1 MKFIKSIDNIV
12 IFFFLTLSSILI
24 SYTYYFDHFALVNA
38 LIQNNDVTYDDKT
51 NIFFLIHFNS
61 PSFLFVIINFFIK
74 IGFSITFINSFL
86 TFFAT
91 LLNLT
96 GIYLI
101 SKFITSS
108 KFLSI
113 LISLTAIILVK
124 NFGDIDYPT
133 LIFSGHTIGVY
144 AYSLCTFILGLLTL
158 RNLLFAILTCLLL
171 LSFHMILGLWMFGI
185 ISLSAFLFIKKK
197 NIKKILVTIF
207 ILLIVIIFYINWFA
221 NNADIPF
228 EFNQKDYDNY
238 FFYLEAHRNNY
249 GDLGNLYFDY
259 VIKTIVLFLLIL
271 IYLRFNFNNISDYNN
286 NFLLKTLSISI
297 ILSGI
302 IFFIYKIFPQIF
314 PEITVKTIPQRF
326 FLIHSV
332 VGYPIIISI
341 LYKLLENFFVQ
352 KKLNKNLSF
361 YLIST
366 IILLHLIQHHEHI
379 KSRFDNIKTIN
390 ENKKQKNL
398 FWNKVEDLKLK
409 DYILTSNYL
418 CNETIIYT
426 KLPILFCFHPLDYI
440 PYFPKLVSPTK
451 KITEEILGISYKD
464 LEYKH
469 LSGIN
474 ELEIKKIYENKS
486 LKEWIILK
494 KEFNFNTI
502 IVPKEWNLNLNLI
515 INDKY
520 KVYQIE

>member
-1 MKFIKSIDNIV
+1 
-12 IFFFLTLSSILI
+12 
-24 SYTYYFDHFALVNA
+24 
-38 LIQNNDVTYDDKT
+38 
-51 NIFFLIHFNS
+51 
-61 PSFLFVIINFFIK
+61 
-74 IGFSITFINSFL
+74 
-86 TFFAT
+86 
-91 LLNLT
+91 
-96 GIYLI
+96 
-101 SKFITSS
+101 
-108 KFLSI
+108 
-113 LISLTAIILVK
+113 
-124 NFGDIDYPT
+124 
-133 LIFSGHTIGVY
+133 
-144 AYSLCTFILGLLTL
+144 
-158 RNLLFAILTCLLL
+158 
-171 LSFHMILGLWMFGI
+171 MILGLWMFGI

-398 FWNKVEDLKLK
+398 FWNKVKNLKLK

-486 LKEWIILK
+486 LEEWIILK

>member
-12 IFFFLTLSSILI
+12 IFFFLILSSILI

-38 LIQNNDVTYDDKT
+38 LIQNNNVIYDDKT
-51 NIFFLIHFNS
+51 NLFYLIHFNS
-61 PSFLFVIINFFIK
+61 PSFLFIIINFFIK

-91 LLNLT
+91 LLNLS

-113 LISLTAIILVK
+113 LISLTSIVLVK

-133 LIFSGHTIGVY
+133 LMFSGHTIGVY
-144 AYSLCTFILGLLTL
+144 AYSLSTFILGLLTL
-158 RNLLFAILTCLLL
+158 RNLLFAILTCLFL
-171 LSFHMILGLWMFGI
+171 LSIHLVLGLWMFGI
-185 ISLSAFLFIKKK
+185 ISLSAYFFIEKK
-197 NIKKILVTIF
+197 NIKTIQTTIF
-207 ILLIVIIFYINWFA
+207 FLLIVIIFYIYWFA

-259 VIKTIVLFLLIL
+259 VIKSIVLVSLIF
-271 IYLRFNFNNISDYNN
+271 IYLKFNFHNINDYSK
-286 NFLLKTLSISI
+286 NFFLKTLSLSI
-297 ILSGI
+297 IFSGI

-314 PEITVKTIPQRF
+314 PEIAIRTIPQRF

-332 VGYPIIISI
+332 VGYPIMISI
-341 LYKLLENFFVQ
+341 FYKFLEKFLIY
-352 KKLNKNLSF
+352 KKLNKNISF

-366 IILLHLIQHHEHI
+366 IILLHLIQHHEHL
-379 KSRFDNIKTIN
+379 KSRFDNIRVIN
-390 ENKKQKNL
+390 ENKNQKDL
-398 FWNKVEDLKLK
+398 FWNKVKDLEFN

-418 CNETIIYT
+418 CNETIIYAN
-426 KLPILFCFHPLDYI
+426 LPILFCFHPLDYI

-451 KITEEILGISYKD
+451 IITKKVLGISYKD
-464 LEYKH
+464 LEHKH
-469 LSGIN
+469 LSGIS
-474 ELEIKKIYENKS
+474 EFEIKKIYENKS
-486 LKEWIILK
+486 FEEWNILK
-494 KEFNFNTI
+494 KELNFNTV
-502 IVPKEWNLNLNLI
+502 IVPKKWNLNLSLVI
-515 INDKY
+515 DDKY
-520 KVYQIE
+520 RVYQIE

>member
-1 MKFIKSIDNIV
+1 M
-12 IFFFLTLSSILI
+12 
-24 SYTYYFDHFALVNA
+24 
-38 LIQNNDVTYDDKT
+38 
-51 NIFFLIHFNS
+51 
-61 PSFLFVIINFFIK
+61 
-74 IGFSITFINSFL
+74 
-86 TFFAT
+86 
-91 LLNLT
+91 
-96 GIYLI
+96 
-101 SKFITSS
+101 
-108 KFLSI
+108 
-113 LISLTAIILVK
+113 
-124 NFGDIDYPT
+124 
-133 LIFSGHTIGVY
+133 
-144 AYSLCTFILGLLTL
+144 
-158 RNLLFAILTCLLL
+158 
-171 LSFHMILGLWMFGI
+171 
-185 ISLSAFLFIKKK
+185 
-197 NIKKILVTIF
+197 
-207 ILLIVIIFYINWFA
+207 
-221 NNADIPF
+221 
-228 EFNQKDYDNY
+228 
-238 FFYLEAHRNNY
+238 
-249 GDLGNLYFDY
+249 
-259 VIKTIVLFLLIL
+259 LIL

-398 FWNKVEDLKLK
+398 FWNKVKNLKLK

-486 LKEWIILK
+486 LEEWIILK